1 VLTFANNKIA
11 AVEPGEAF
19 HPAEWEDVSR
29 EIEGAIL
36 AGAPKTGRDYSFS
49 TFPVLGSWRGR
60 HSGVQILP
68 AFDDAPRA
76 AGVSNPF
83 ILEFPIKGSD
93 LCSSPITGASVSIEG
108 SPSCSTSCLPE
119 TQVCHR
125 PKGEKLSGHTS
136 LAMSNPLAGFDC
148 CSPVF
153 YQDCAAIGEAP
164 APIHRISGGF
174 RNITTRR

>member
-1 VLTFANNKIA
+1 GGSGGLGQYDGDDEKLHLPFAGGASRIVLTFANNKIA

-83 ILEFPIKGSD
+83 ILEFPI
-93 LCSSPITGASVSIEG
+93 
-108 SPSCSTSCLPE
+108 
-119 TQVCHR
+119 
-125 PKGEKLSGHTS
+125 
-136 LAMSNPLAGFDC
+136 
-148 CSPVF
+148 
-153 YQDCAAIGEAP
+153 
-164 APIHRISGGF
+164 
-174 RNITTRR
+174 